1 MHNTGVNLRCIVL
14 NKSSLT
20 LKPTYSMILFIWHFD
35 KVSPF
40 FRGRKQISGYLIIGA
55 RGRFDLQR
63 NREMFGGGETIP
75 YPDCGCGYVCHNQQT
90 FTLRGVDFTVL
101 VIPTFF

>member
-1 MHNTGVNLRCIVL
+1 MHNTGVNLRCSVL

-40 FRGRKQISGYLIIGA
+40 SRGRKQISGYLIIGA

-63 NREMFGGGETIP
+63 NTGKCLVVVKPFRI
-75 YPDCGCGYVCHNQQT
+75 
-90 FTLRGVDFTVL
+90 LTVVVVMSVTTGRL
-101 VIPTFF
+101 LH